1 MVKCVDRDDTVSTS
15 CHFAAM
21 AMTWCKWETS
31 LRVTPFQISEVK
43 NLNLLEVW
51 GLRAPWILDQIP
63 AGIFFLGAKRTVHE
77 RASFDSLQFTHCT
90 RTTGQCR
97 TTQRGKS
104 QFDTCQHPAPFILLG
119 IQAIKDVWP
128 PLSRDILYWLR
139 PQKLKGWLYFVL
151 RFYHIIYRYV
161 RIYFIYLHHAAFSMF
176 ANQATIAQMFPHAA
190 QGGRRGCRY
199 FWEWAFPKGFLGKTW
214 NPGSKC
220 EWRYKTWIHRPW
232 NKEWWIWGCCTQL
245 WTHPEN
251 WASLDLPLH
260 SRIMPTV
267 CGEASQT
274 NTFTQI
280 INWFARWDG
289 GHGAVL
295 LLIFSGVL
303 NVNQKMSQSR
313 KKWVELKLGYKCI
326 YIYV

>member
-1 MVKCVDRDDTVSTS
+1 MPFCCHGNDMVQMRNVSESHSFPNFRSEEPQPSRSLGATCSLNPWPDT
-15 CHFAAM
+15 C
-21 AMTWCKWETS
+21 WY
-31 LRVTPFQISEVK
+31 FQS
-43 NLNLLEVW
+43 
-51 GLRAPWILDQIP
+51 
-63 AGIFFLGAKRTVHE
+63 LGAKRTVHE

-161 RIYFIYLHHAAFSMF
+161 RIYFIYLHHATFSMF

-214 NPGSKC
+214 NPGS
-220 EWRYKTWIHRPW
+220 
-232 NKEWWIWGCCTQL
+232 
-245 WTHPEN
+245 
-251 WASLDLPLH
+251 
-260 SRIMPTV
+260 
-267 CGEASQT
+267 
-274 NTFTQI
+274 
-280 INWFARWDG
+280 
-289 GHGAVL
+289 
-295 LLIFSGVL
+295 
-303 NVNQKMSQSR
+303 NVNGDIRLEFTDHGIKSDESGDVAHSCEHIQKTGHPSICPFTA
-313 KKWVELKLGYKCI
+313 E
-326 YIYV
+326 